1 MSVGEPGL
9 YGAFAKTED
18 DDFHLHFTNIV
29 KDTEGKGGNLIQ
41 YSFIKLKQDAS
52 HWLRENGRLPSTD
65 IDEYFEEIRQM
76 KKQQKEIEL
85 LKEKQKT
92 HDAEIYALKT

>member
-1 MSVGEPGL
+1 M
-9 YGAFAKTED
+9 
-18 DDFHLHFTNIV
+18 
-29 KDTEGKGGNLIQ
+29 
-41 YSFIKLKQDAS
+41 
-52 HWLRENGRLPSTD
+52 HWLRQNGRLPSAD